1 MQTKRLKN
9 LVFSA
14 VVLVSVASCTD
25 KKVQKDKLKEEV
37 TASTKTTLS
46 NKPIVLQRADP
57 FIYKHTDGYYYFTGS
72 VPTYDAIELRRAKS
86 IDELQNAET
95 FRVWEKHKSG
105 PMSRHVWAPEI
116 HYLDGKWY
124 VYFAASEEEDIW
136 KLRPYVLECTGQDPL
151 HDKWIELGQMQAAD
165 ADPKSFT
172 DFSLDGTVFEHKNK
186 RYFCWAEKTG
196 GQFAASNL
204 YLAEMESPIKLKTV
218 QFMLTTPD
226 YDWERIGFW
235 VNEGPAVIKNK
246 GKIYITFSASATGAC
261 YSMGMMEADEKA
273 DLLDRN
279 SWKKSR
285 YPVLKTNEAKK
296 IYGPGHNSFTV
307 DKNGEPLVIYHA
319 RDYEKAV
326 GDPKVVPVTDKR
338 PLKEIIADPLY
349 DPNRHARM
357 MKLKFDENGKPVFE
371 FN

>member
-1 MQTKRLKN
+1 MVKKTN
-9 LVFSA
+9 APLV
-14 VVLVSVASCTD
+14 
-25 KKVQKDKLKEEV
+25 E
-37 TASTKTTLS
+37 
-46 NKPIVLQRADP
+46 QRADP

-72 VPTYDAIELRRAKS
+72 VPTFDRIELRRSKT
-86 IDELQNAET
+86 IDGLRDAEP
-95 FRVWEKHKSG
+95 FDVWFKHETG
-105 PMSRHVWAPEI
+105 PMSRHIWAPEI

-124 VYFAASEEEDIW
+124 VYFAGSEEEDIW
-136 KLRPYVLECTGQDPL
+136 KLRPYVLECKGQNPL
-151 HDKWIELGQMQAAD
+151 TDEWIELGQMQAAD
-165 ADPKSFT
+165 GDEKSFI
-172 DFSLDGTVFEHKNK
+172 DFSLDATIFENNGK
-186 RYFCWAEKTG
+186 RYCCWAEKTG

-261 YSMGMMEADEKA
+261 YCLGMMEADDHS

-285 YPVLKTNEAKK
+285 YPVLETDYEKG

-307 DKNGEPLVIYHA
+307 DEDGVTPLCIYHA
-319 RDYEKAV
+319 RDYENAV
-326 GDPKVVPVTDKR
+326 GDPKVVPKSDIR
-338 PLKEIIADPLY
+338 PLEEIIADSLY
-349 DPNRHARM
+349 DPNRHARVM
-357 MKLKFDENGKPVFE
+357 EVKFDETGRPIFE
-371 FN
+371 LF

>member
-1 MQTKRLKN
+1 MQRNLFKN
-9 LVFSA
+9 LVLSA
-14 VVLVSVASCTD
+14 VLLVGAASCSD
-25 KKVQKDKLKEEV
+25 KKEQKETSKEEV
-37 TASTKTTLS
+37 SIMANIKGS

-72 VPTYDAIELRRAKS
+72 VPTYDAIEIRRAKT
-86 IDELQNAET
+86 IAELQNAAP
-95 FRVWEKHKSG
+95 FRVWEKHASG

-124 VYFAASEEEDIW
+124 VYFAASKEDDIW
-136 KLRPYVLECTGQDPL
+136 RLRPYVLECTGQDPL
-151 HDKWIELGQMQAAD
+151 KDKWKELGQMQAAD
-165 ADPKSFT
+165 NDPKSFT
-172 DFSLDGTVFEHKNK
+172 DFSLDGTVFEHKGK

-226 YDWERIGFW
+226 YDWERVGFW
-235 VNEGPAVIKNK
+235 VNEGPAFIKNK

-261 YSMGMMEADEKA
+261 YAMGMMEADENA
-273 DLLDRN
+273 DLLNRN

-285 YPVLKTNEAKK
+285 NPVLKTDASKG

-307 DKNGEPLVIYHA
+307 DENGEPILIYHA

-326 GDPKVVPVTDKR
+326 GDPKVVPATDKR
-338 PLKEIIADPLY
+338 SLEEIIADPLY

-357 MKLKFDENGKPVFE
+357 MKVKFDENGTPIFK

>member
-1 MQTKRLKN
+1 MDTSR
-9 LVFSA
+9 
-14 VVLVSVASCTD
+14 
-25 KKVQKDKLKEEV
+25 
-37 TASTKTTLS
+37 S

-72 VPTYDAIELRRAKS
+72 VPTYDVIELRRAKT
-86 IDELQNAET
+86 INELQDAET
-95 FRVWEKHKSG
+95 FNVWKKHDSG
-105 PMSRHVWAPEI
+105 PMSRHIWAPEI

-136 KLRPYVLECTGQDPL
+136 KLRPYVLECSGQDPL
-151 HDKWIELGQMQAAD
+151 NDEWIELGQMQPAD
-165 ADPKSFT
+165 GDNKTFI
-172 DFSLDGTVFEHKNK
+172 DFSLDGTVFDHGGK

-204 YLAEMESPIKLKTV
+204 YLAEMESPIKLKTT

-226 YDWERIGFW
+226 YDWERIDFW
-235 VNEGPAVIKNK
+235 VNEGPAVIKNN

-261 YSMGMMEADEKA
+261 YCMGLMEADEDA

-285 YPVLKTNEAKK
+285 YPVLQTNEDKG

-307 DKNGEPLVIYHA
+307 DENGKPLSVYHA

-326 GDPKVVPVTDKR
+326 GDPEFVPKTDKR
-338 PLKEIIADPLY
+338 PLEEIIADPLY
-349 DPNRHARM
+349 DPNRHARVM
-357 MKLKFDENGKPVFE
+357 EVKFDDNGRPIFE
-371 FN
+371 YY